1 MKYIVLALA
10 VMASPSVMAI
20 QMEGFGAN
28 YYQDNSSIQNHST
41 HKGLTPNVIVGDN
54 IFTMEFSSLADI
66 AKNAGVA
73 VNQGDQAS
81 WICLTSKNV
90 NYWFISDNE
99 MGQGDLTSIAIA
111 RAGAQEGCSSYS
123 GDLSVTI
130 KGIPLLKASSED
142 ISSTLSIVPNSNI
155 IQYCADTKSY
165 GDFTQTN
172 CLQYYLEN
180 KRVKGVFISQV
191 TSN

>member
-1 MKYIVLALA
+1 MKYIFLALTTMVSPA
-10 VMASPSVMAI
+10 VMAV

-28 YYQDNSSIQNHST
+28 YYQDDSSIPNYET
-41 HKGLTPNVIVGDN
+41 NKGLTPDIIVGDN

-66 AKNAGVA
+66 AKTTGVA
-73 VNQGDQAS
+73 VNQGVQAS
-81 WICLTSKNV
+81 WLCLTSKKV

-99 MGQGDLTSIAIA
+99 MGQGYLTSIGIA
-111 RAGAQEGCSSYS
+111 KTGAQEGCSSYS
-123 GDLSVTI
+123 GDLIVTI

-142 ISSTLSIVPNSNI
+142 ISSIFSIRPDSNI

-165 GDFTQTN
+165 GDFSQTN

-180 KRVKGVFISQV
+180 KRVNGVFISQV